1 MIVRKINESDIISVE
16 EYQKSIF
23 NDRKDREKKIIDF
36 WFSKNKNECENSYI
50 LEDNGNIRGELLF
63 SSMNYFYGGIKY
75 LDFWAFDL
83 IVDEELRKDGWGLNL
98 MMKAFKEHNTCF
110 CTGSG
115 PLALKIEMKLG
126 FYIIGEIRKYV
137 RLINPLY
144 FLNSIK
150 RGNLSR
156 DKYPEYIEVDN
167 VKFDKI
173 NLSDMPNIV
182 TPFNDNLL
190 EIGRDDLFFKWR
202 FKDLH
207 EYVIYKQNSCNNY
220 FVIRSF
226 VKKGITAMV
235 LVDFRC
241 PLNKKNDYNLII
253 NAAIKV
259 TKRLRLP
266 ILVTG
271 SSLSLSDEI
280 LERRRFKSIGR
291 PRPIIT
297 KDKRYKEQKESQNN
311 RNFCLVTLADSD
323 GEVLL

>member
-1 MIVRKINESDIISVE
+1 MITRKIKINDLGAIIS
-16 EYQKSIF
+16 YQKKMF
-23 NDRKDREKKIIDF
+23 PERNDFSERLVSF
-36 WFSKNKNECENSYI
+36 WFSKSPNECEYSF
-50 LEDNGNIRGELLF
+50 LLDDNEITRGELLF
-63 SSMNYFYGGIKY
+63 SSMNYYYNGIKHS
-75 LDFWAFDL
+75 DFWAFDL

-144 FLNSIK
+144 FFNSIK

-280 LERRRFKSIGR
+280 LERRHFKSIGR